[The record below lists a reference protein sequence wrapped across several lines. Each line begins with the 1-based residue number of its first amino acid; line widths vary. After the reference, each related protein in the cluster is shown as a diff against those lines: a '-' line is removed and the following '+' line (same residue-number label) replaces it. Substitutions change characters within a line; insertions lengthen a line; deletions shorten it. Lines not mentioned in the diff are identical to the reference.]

1 MRRRTDLR
9 DSQSDSQGNALIGF
23 LTVRAGFCDRND
35 TARRPRRNQMRRKKK
50 GKFLET
56 FKRHGNIPCYF
67 DKPISFNR
75 PRPVS
80 PELKQFYIDLETM
93 SL

>member
-1 MRRRTDLR
+1 
-9 DSQSDSQGNALIGF
+9 
-23 LTVRAGFCDRND
+23 
-35 TARRPRRNQMRRKKK
+35 MRRKKK